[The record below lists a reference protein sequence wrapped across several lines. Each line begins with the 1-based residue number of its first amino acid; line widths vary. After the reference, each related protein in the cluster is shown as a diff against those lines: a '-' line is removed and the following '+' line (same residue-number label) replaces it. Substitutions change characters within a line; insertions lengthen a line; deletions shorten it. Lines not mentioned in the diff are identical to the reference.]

1 MTKAK
6 ARILARCIHRGYNT
20 IEDIDEKYSD
30 VVREQYLLLF
40 GEELAV

>member
-6 ARILARCIHRGYNT
+6 ARILARCIYRGSKT
-20 IEDIDEKYSD
+20 IDDVDEQYRN

-40 GEELAV
+40 GEELA